1 MSKFPE
7 QKNFDL
13 AQINKDVLQSWDT
26 DKTFEKSLSTRE
38 GHPEFVFYEG
48 PPSANGLPGI
58 HHVISR
64 TIKDIFCRYKTNKGF
79 KVERQAGW
87 DTHGLPV
94 ELGVEKKLGITKEA
108 IGKTISVTDYNRE
121 CREEVMR
128 YTDIWEDVTRKMG
141 YWVDMPNA
149 YITFKNQY
157 IESLWWSLKELYKKN
172 LLYKGYTIQPYSPA
186 AGTGL
191 STHELNMPGCYK
203 DVKDTTVVAQFEVKR
218 NEKSEKLFAHGE
230 EKVYILAW
238 TTTPWTLLSN
248 TALAVGKKIE
258 YVKVLTLN
266 PYTEKQTTVILAKA
280 LMGKYFNAEK
290 NMEFSEYKKGGKNL
304 PFKVLAQFTGEELEG
319 MDYHQLM
326 PYQQPTDGDAF
337 RVVTGDFVSTEDGT
351 GIVHIAPSFGA
362 DDFRTCK
369 QNGIGSLTL
378 VDKRGYFV
386 EGVGEFS
393 NRPVKNSYDPAIDE
407 NQESIDV
414 EIAVKLKLEDKAFKI
429 EKHEHSY
436 PHCWRT
442 DKPILYY
449 PLDSWFIKTTA
460 AKERM
465 LELNNTINWK
475 PKSTGEGRFG
485 KWLENLVDWNLSRSR
500 YWGTPL
506 PIWRT
511 DDASEEICIGSL
523 EELKNE
529 AQKAVDAGFMTSNPL
544 ANFVV
549 GDFSD
554 KNYNQI
560 DLHRPFVDDII
571 LVSPSGKPM
580 KRELDLIDVWYDSG
594 AVPFAQI
601 HYPFENKERYDQIAF
616 PSDFIAEGVDQTRGW
631 FFTLHALGTMLF
643 DSVAFKNIIS
653 TGLLLDKNGVK
664 MSKRLGNVINPF
676 DVIETYGSDPM
687 RWYMITN
694 AAPWEN
700 LKFDLE
706 GVDEVR
712 RKFFGTLYN
721 TYSFFSLYAN
731 VDGWNFSENEIPVN
745 ERPEIDR
752 WIISLL
758 NSLVKEAENAYE
770 NYEPTR
776 AGRAIQNFVGENLS
790 NWYVRLNRKRF
801 WGGEINKDKQAAY
814 QTLYTCLL
822 TVAKLAAPIAPFYT
836 DVLFSDLN
844 KTTGKETIQSVHL
857 TLFPKVDE
865 TLINAELEERMALAQ
880 KISSMTLGLRR
891 KENLKVRQPL
901 QKIMIPVL
909 TQELEQNIESIK
921 DIILTEI
928 NVKAIEYLNDAAGI
942 LVKKIKPNFKTLGKK
957 YGKHMKAI
965 SAALSVFTQT
975 DIAAIERE
983 KQFSFESAGENV
995 LLTLEDIE
1003 ITSQDIPGW
1012 TVATE
1017 GNITVA
1023 LDVTISE
1030 ELKHEGI
1037 AREFINKIQNLRKD
1051 SGFEVTDKINL
1062 QIQKH
1067 EYVNVAVENFKE
1079 YIGSQTLASS
1089 IVLVDE
1095 VIGGKEELINE
1106 ATVFIKVAKV

>member
-1 MSKFPE
+1 
-7 QKNFDL
+7 
-13 AQINKDVLQSWDT
+13 
-26 DKTFEKSLSTRE
+26 
-38 GHPEFVFYEG
+38 
-48 PPSANGLPGI
+48 
-58 HHVISR
+58 
-64 TIKDIFCRYKTNKGF
+64 
-79 KVERQAGW
+79 
-87 DTHGLPV
+87 
-94 ELGVEKKLGITKEA
+94 
-108 IGKTISVTDYNRE
+108 
-121 CREEVMR
+121 
-128 YTDIWEDVTRKMG
+128 
-141 YWVDMPNA
+141 
-149 YITFKNQY
+149 
-157 IESLWWSLKELYKKN
+157 
-172 LLYKGYTIQPYSPA
+172 
-186 AGTGL
+186 
-191 STHELNMPGCYK
+191 
-203 DVKDTTVVAQFEVKR
+203 
-218 NEKSEKLFAHGE
+218 
-230 EKVYILAW
+230 
-238 TTTPWTLLSN
+238 
-248 TALAVGKKIE
+248 
-258 YVKVLTLN
+258 
-266 PYTEKQTTVILAKA
+266 
-280 LMGKYFNAEK
+280 
-290 NMEFSEYKKGGKNL
+290 
-304 PFKVLAQFTGEELEG
+304 
-319 MDYHQLM
+319 
-326 PYQQPTDGDAF
+326 
-337 RVVTGDFVSTEDGT
+337 
-351 GIVHIAPSFGA
+351 
-362 DDFRTCK
+362 
-369 QNGIGSLTL
+369 
-378 VDKRGYFV
+378 
-386 EGVGEFS
+386 
-393 NRPVKNSYDPAIDE
+393 
-407 NQESIDV
+407 
-414 EIAVKLKLEDKAFKI
+414 
-429 EKHEHSY
+429 
-436 PHCWRT
+436 
-442 DKPILYY
+442 
-449 PLDSWFIKTTA
+449 
-460 AKERM
+460 
-465 LELNNTINWK
+465 
-475 PKSTGEGRFG
+475 
-485 KWLENLVDWNLSRSR
+485 
-500 YWGTPL
+500 
-506 PIWRT
+506 
-511 DDASEEICIGSL
+511 
-523 EELKNE
+523 
-529 AQKAVDAGFMTSNPL
+529 
-544 ANFVV
+544 
-549 GDFSD
+549 
-554 KNYNQI
+554 
-560 DLHRPFVDDII
+560 
-571 LVSPSGKPM
+571 
-580 KRELDLIDVWYDSG
+580 
-594 AVPFAQI
+594 
-601 HYPFENKERYDQIAF
+601 
-616 PSDFIAEGVDQTRGW
+616 
-631 FFTLHALGTMLF
+631 LHALGTMLF

-676 DVIETYGSDPM
+676 DVIESYGSDPM

-758 NSLVKEAENAYE
+758 NSLVKEVENAYE

-801 WGGEINKDKQAAY
+801 WGGEINSDKQAAY

-857 TLFPKVDE
+857 TLFPKADE
-865 TLINAELEERMALAQ
+865 SLINSELEERMALAQ

-909 TQELEQNIESIK
+909 THELEQNIESVK

-942 LVKKIKPNFKTLGKK
+942 LIKKIKPNFKTLGKK

-965 SAALSVFTQT
+965 SATLGVFTQA
-975 DIAAIERE
+975 DIATIERE

-995 LLTLEDIE
+995 LLTLEDVE

-1030 ELKHEGI
+1030 ELKQEGI

-1051 SGFEVTDKINL
+1051 SGFEVTDKIHL

-1067 EYVNVAVENFKE
+1067 DYVNVAVENFKE

>member
-1 MSKFPE
+1 
-7 QKNFDL
+7 
-13 AQINKDVLQSWDT
+13 
-26 DKTFEKSLSTRE
+26 
-38 GHPEFVFYEG
+38 
-48 PPSANGLPGI
+48 
-58 HHVISR
+58 
-64 TIKDIFCRYKTNKGF
+64 
-79 KVERQAGW
+79 
-87 DTHGLPV
+87 
-94 ELGVEKKLGITKEA
+94 
-108 IGKTISVTDYNRE
+108 
-121 CREEVMR
+121 
-128 YTDIWEDVTRKMG
+128 
-141 YWVDMPNA
+141 
-149 YITFKNQY
+149 
-157 IESLWWSLKELYKKN
+157 
-172 LLYKGYTIQPYSPA
+172 
-186 AGTGL
+186 
-191 STHELNMPGCYK
+191 
-203 DVKDTTVVAQFEVKR
+203 
-218 NEKSEKLFAHGE
+218 
-230 EKVYILAW
+230 
-238 TTTPWTLLSN
+238 
-248 TALAVGKKIE
+248 
-258 YVKVLTLN
+258 
-266 PYTEKQTTVILAKA
+266 
-280 LMGKYFNAEK
+280 
-290 NMEFSEYKKGGKNL
+290 
-304 PFKVLAQFTGEELEG
+304 
-319 MDYHQLM
+319 
-326 PYQQPTDGDAF
+326 
-337 RVVTGDFVSTEDGT
+337 
-351 GIVHIAPSFGA
+351 
-362 DDFRTCK
+362 
-369 QNGIGSLTL
+369 
-378 VDKRGYFV
+378 
-386 EGVGEFS
+386 
-393 NRPVKNSYDPAIDE
+393 
-407 NQESIDV
+407 
-414 EIAVKLKLEDKAFKI
+414 
-429 EKHEHSY
+429 
-436 PHCWRT
+436 
-442 DKPILYY
+442 
-449 PLDSWFIKTTA
+449 
-460 AKERM
+460 
-465 LELNNTINWK
+465 
-475 PKSTGEGRFG
+475 
-485 KWLENLVDWNLSRSR
+485 
-500 YWGTPL
+500 
-506 PIWRT
+506 
-511 DDASEEICIGSL
+511 
-523 EELKNE
+523 
-529 AQKAVDAGFMTSNPL
+529 
-544 ANFVV
+544 
-549 GDFSD
+549 
-554 KNYNQI
+554 
-560 DLHRPFVDDII
+560 
-571 LVSPSGKPM
+571 
-580 KRELDLIDVWYDSG
+580 
-594 AVPFAQI
+594 
-601 HYPFENKERYDQIAF
+601 
-616 PSDFIAEGVDQTRGW
+616 
-631 FFTLHALGTMLF
+631 
-643 DSVAFKNIIS
+643 
-653 TGLLLDKNGVK
+653 
-664 MSKRLGNVINPF
+664 LGNVINPF

-822 TVAKLAAPIAPFYT
+822 TVSKLAAPIAPFYT

-909 TQELEQNIESIK
+909 TQELEQNIESVK

-995 LLTLEDIE
+995 LLTLEDVE

-1067 EYVNVAVENFKE
+1067 EYVNQAVENFKE
-1079 YIGSQTLASS
+1079 YISSQTLASS
-1089 IVLVDE
+1089 IVLIDE